1 MTNFDMEVQGRFG
14 NTEAYKEYSEKTVN
28 YTKEKWQEVSDGLM
42 SVFSKFAECRQS
54 GNSANSD
61 KAQALVKE
69 LQSYITEN
77 YYTCTKEILVGL
89 GQMYTEDERF
99 KKNIDKHTSGT
110 AEFVQKAIEIYSK

>member
-28 YTKEKWQEVSDGLM
+28 YTKDKWQEVNVGLM

-99 KKNIDKHTSGT
+99 KNNIDKYTLGT
-110 AEFVQKAIEIYSK
+110 AEFVQKAIEIYCK